1 MKAPFPV
8 GTASREKSTTASV
21 EVDLTGSEMMEAEE
35 RGPAMAM
42 RPLVPSTENAAAFQV
57 VFHSPPAWALPQP
70 PFTLRSKESS
80 SRALP
85 SGCLPLSLPALS
97 SPSPLSLPALSL
109 PLSSPLSGST
119 CLPVAAV

>member
-1 MKAPFPV
+1 MKAPFPD

-21 EVDLTGSEMMEAEE
+21 EVDLIGSEMIDAEE
-35 RGPAMAM
+35 RGPAMAI

-57 VFHSPPAWALPQP
+57 VFHSPPALALPQP
-70 PFTLRSKESS
+70 PFTLRSKGSS

-85 SGCLPLSLPALS
+85 SGCLSL
-97 SPSPLSLPALSL
+97 PLSLPALSL
-109 PLSSPLSGST
+109 PLSLPLSGST

>member
-1 MKAPFPV
+1 
-8 GTASREKSTTASV
+8 
-21 EVDLTGSEMMEAEE
+21 
-35 RGPAMAM
+35 MAI

-97 SPSPLSLPALSL
+97 LSLPALSL
-109 PLSSPLSGST
+109 PLSALSLPLS
-119 CLPVAAV
+119 LPLSSP

>member
-1 MKAPFPV
+1 MKAPLPA

-21 EVDLTGSEMMEAEE
+21 EVDLIGSETMEAEE
-35 RGPAMAM
+35 RGPAMAI
-42 RPLVPSTENAAAFQV
+42 RPLVPSTEKAAAFQA

-70 PFTLRSKESS
+70 PLTLRSKESS

-97 SPSPLSLPALSL
+97 LPLSLPL
-109 PLSSPLSGST
+109 PSPLSGST